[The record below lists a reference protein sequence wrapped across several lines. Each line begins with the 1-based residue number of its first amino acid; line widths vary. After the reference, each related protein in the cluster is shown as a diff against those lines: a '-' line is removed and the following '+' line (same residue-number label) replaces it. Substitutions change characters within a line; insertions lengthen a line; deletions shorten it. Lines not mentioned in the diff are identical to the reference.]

1 MISLSSSICIF
12 DRSNRILPISIAMN
26 KKQKAIKVVIKD
38 NFIGSDML
46 RPRLVITTGWIV
58 RHNLMEKNVIGTLRK
73 PMIPKTADRF
83 ARWFTLTALRSIR

>member
-1 MISLSSSICIF
+1 MSSMIPLISAILIF
-12 DRSNRILPISIAMN
+12 DRSNLILLISIEKN
-26 KKQKAIKVVIKD
+26 KKQNAINVIIKD
-38 NFIGSDML
+38 NFIGQDML

-83 ARWFTLTALRSIR
+83 AR